1 MFVSV
6 FLSVFFAISILF
18 VLVYYFAFEYCRY
31 KMAKGM
37 ADGLG
42 GSAVFKIGGSYMR
55 RHHEGVEER
64 AWVVPDDKMAWG
76 SILTMIIPSTAKLI
90 LQKNKPLGFRFY
102 IERKAGMLLRAISL
116 GTLKTADF
124 NVPQLDETLQLQTND
139 PVEAARYFA
148 ATDKQQALMALFL
161 AGFIQIKGG
170 RNAITAIMTDLSD
183 ESINPDRLDHHF
195 EQLRRF

>member
-1 MFVSV
+1 MFMSV
-6 FLSVFFAISILF
+6 IIGVCFTILILF

-31 KMAKGM
+31 KVAKVMAE
-37 ADGLG
+37 GLG

-76 SILTMIIPSTAKLI
+76 SILTMVIPSTARLV
-90 LQKNKPLGFRFY
+90 LQRHSSPGFRFNV
-102 IERKAGMLLRAISL
+102 ERKVNMLLRDISL

-124 NVPQLDETLQLQTND
+124 DVPQLDETLRLQTND

-148 ATDKQQALMALFL
+148 TTDRQQALMAVYA
-161 AGFIQIKGG
+161 AGFVQVKGD
-170 RNAITAIMTDLSD
+170 RNAVMAIMTDLSD
-183 ESINPDRLDHHF
+183 ESISPDKLDHYF
-195 EQLRRF
+195 EHLHRL